1 MKKMMVVALMLAVLL
16 SACGAAAT
24 PVPPAQAPTQAPVQP
39 TPVAPTQAP
48 EPTKPAE
55 PTQAPEATKAPTQA
69 PTQAPKPTLEPAE
82 ISFMMWGAPEE
93 LKVWQQIV
101 DDFEAKN
108 PNIKVKVDVSDWDS
122 YWTKLKTLYAG
133 GTPPDVFAMDA
144 PLYLDW
150 VSRGSLLNLQKYID
164 ATPGLLDGLYPNTL
178 EVYKTPDGYYGL
190 PRDFQTIVLFYNKD
204 IFDAAKIPYPTDK
217 WTLDDLRK
225 TAKELTKTI
234 GGKKQWGFTTDLW
247 DMELFWSE
255 NIWNHGGDIISADHS
270 KTLIGEPK
278 AREGWKLLSD
288 MVTVDKSVP
297 TPDDAQQYGGDPFL
311 GGAAAM
317 DTMGHWAV
325 NDRVNAGLH
334 MGVAPMPSGPAGRVT
349 SVNSAGF
356 VAAKDGKYPDAAW
369 EFIKFALSEDAQKK
383 LAELGFAIPVL
394 KNVAESPAYLN
405 PSSAVDQKVFLDA
418 LAYAHLKPSFKGY
431 DEWSTTVGDSLIPV
445 WTGEKTIDAAL
456 DEIVPAADAVLEKN
470 K

>member
-1 MKKMMVVALMLAVLL
+1 MKRFIIVVLTLAVLVA
-16 SACGAAAT
+16 ACGTPAAT
-24 PVPPAQAPTQAPVQP
+24 PTATPAPTQPA
-39 TPVAPTQAP
+39 AATQAP
-48 EPTKPAE
+48 EPTK
-55 PTQAPEATKAPTQA
+55 APEATKAPE
-69 PTQAPKPTLEPAE
+69 PTQPPQPAQEPAE

-101 DDFEAKN
+101 DDFQAKN
-108 PNIKVKVDVSDWDS
+108 PNIKVNVDVSDWDS

-144 PLYLDW
+144 PLYPDW
-150 VSRGSLLNLQKYID
+150 VSRGALLNLQQYIE

-178 EVYKTPDGYYGL
+178 EVYQTPEGYFGL

-204 IFDAAKIPYPTDK
+204 MFDAAKLPYPTDK

-225 TAKELTKTI
+225 TAKALTKEVD
-234 GGKKQWGFTTDLW
+234 GKKQWGFTTDLW

-255 NIWNHGGDIISADHS
+255 NIWAHGGDILNADHTQ
-270 KTLIGEPK
+270 TLIGEPK
-278 AREGWKLLSD
+278 ARDAWHLLSD

-297 TPDDAQQYGGDPFL
+297 NSDEAQEYGGDAFL

-325 NDRVNAGLH
+325 NDRLAAGLN
-334 MGVAPMPSGPAGRVT
+334 MGVAPIPAGPAGRAT

-356 VAAKDGKYPDAAW
+356 VAAKDGKHPAAAW
-369 EFIKFALSEDAQKK
+369 EFIKYALSEEAQTK

-394 KNVAESPAYLN
+394 KSVAESPAFLN
-405 PSSAVDQKVFLDA
+405 PKAPLDQKVFLDA
-418 LAYAHLKPSFKGY
+418 LSYAHTKPAFKGY
-431 DEWSTTVGDSLIPV
+431 DEWATVVGDGLVPV
-445 WTGEKTIDAAL
+445 WTGEKPIDDAL
-456 DEIVPAADAVLEKN
+456 DEIVPGADEVLAKN

>member
-1 MKKMMVVALMLAVLL
+1 MKKLLVVVLMLVVVL
-16 SACGAAAT
+16 SACGGQAAA
-24 PVPPAQAPTQAPVQP
+24 PAQPTPPGQPTGQQPAVPTKAPEQPVSVAPTQAPV
-39 TPVAPTQAP
+39 
-48 EPTKPAE
+48 
-55 PTQAPEATKAPTQA
+55 ATATSE

-82 ISFMMWGAPEE
+82 ISFMMWGDPEE

-101 DDFEAKN
+101 DDFQAKN
-108 PNIKVKVDVSDWDS
+108 PNITVKVDVSDWDS

-144 PLYLDW
+144 PLYPDW
-150 VSRGSLLNLQKYID
+150 VSRGALLNLQKYID

-178 EVYKTPDGYYGL
+178 EVYKTPEGYYGL

-204 IFDAAKIPYPTDK
+204 MFDAAKIPYPTDK

-225 TAKELTKTI
+225 TAKELTKTVN
-234 GGKKQWGFTTDLW
+234 GKKQWGFATDLW

-255 NIWNHGGDIISADHS
+255 NIWEHGGDIISADHM

-278 AREGWKLLSD
+278 AREAWHLLSD

-297 TPDDAQQYGGDPFL
+297 NPDEAQEYGGDPFA

-317 DTMGHWAV
+317 TPIGHWAV
-325 NDRVNAGLH
+325 PGYLAAKLNMD
-334 MGVAPMPSGPAGRVT
+334 VAPMPSGPAGRAT

-356 VAAKDGKYPDAAW
+356 VAAKDGKHPDAAW
-369 EFIKFALSEDAQKK
+369 EFIKYALSDEAQKK

-394 KNVAESPAYLN
+394 KSVAESPSYLN
-405 PSSAVDQKVFLDA
+405 PSAPINQKVFLDA
-418 LAYAHLKPSFKGY
+418 LAYAHTKPSFKGY
-431 DEWSTTVGDSLIPV
+431 DEWSTVVGDGLVPV

-456 DEIVPAADAVLEKN
+456 DEIVPGADAVLAKN